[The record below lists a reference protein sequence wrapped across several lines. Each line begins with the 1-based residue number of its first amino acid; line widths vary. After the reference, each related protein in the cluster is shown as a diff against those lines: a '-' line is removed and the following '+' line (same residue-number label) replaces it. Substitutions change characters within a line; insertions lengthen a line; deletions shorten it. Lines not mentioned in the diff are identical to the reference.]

1 MFVVQMHDFIAKQTS
16 TEGFYLHL
24 FVTILRAKLRL
35 YRRNLLRVKLLCL
48 PMRVTSYG
56 DA

>member
-1 MFVVQMHDFIAKQTS
+1 MFVVQMYDFIVKQTS

-24 FVTILRAKLRL
+24 FVTILRVKLNL
-35 YRRNLLRVKLLCL
+35 YRRNRLRVKLLHL
-48 PMRVTSYG
+48 PIRVTSYG